1 MSPTQGIKVIFYCCH
16 KLIHPKIEVG
26 YYGDGYLYHSLCCSN
41 PYTYVIYYCLWG
53 LVLEVWE
60 KVSSIIGFCR

>member
-1 MSPTQGIKVIFYCCH
+1 MVLQKGYISFVAINLYIR
-16 KLIHPKIEVG
+16 KIGVG

-60 KVSSIIGFCR
+60 KV